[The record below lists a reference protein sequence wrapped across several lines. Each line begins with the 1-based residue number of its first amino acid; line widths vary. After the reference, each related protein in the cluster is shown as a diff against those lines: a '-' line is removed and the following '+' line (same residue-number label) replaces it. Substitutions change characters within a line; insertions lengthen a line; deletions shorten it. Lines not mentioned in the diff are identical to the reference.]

1 MFTHEKETI
10 PMKNVILFVIVF
22 GAVFLMYRSCTKGYD
37 NYAYFV
43 QVNDETVFTDNLSE
57 RDTRILE
64 HGRKL
69 KTDIIAMDKIMD
81 QENGPDQGTIRWYSC
96 SGIDCDEGWQRS
108 FRPKK

>member
-1 MFTHEKETI
+1 
-10 PMKNVILFVIVF
+10 MKNIIILVIVLTTLF
-22 GAVFLMYRSCTKGYD
+22 FLYRSCTKGYD

-43 QVNDETVFTDNLSE
+43 QVNDEAVFRKNLSE

-69 KTDIIAMDKIMD
+69 KIDIIAMDKDMD
-81 QENGPDQGTIRWYSC
+81 QGNGPNQGTIRWYTC

-108 FRPKK
+108 FGPKK